1 MLNPINQIEAVKI
14 LREID
19 TKGSS
24 PLEVIDGVADVYIA
38 KTTRSKEPKVEL
50 INELICSYFTKCWG
64 LKSPEPVLVKIGNS
78 VVEAYQEEFGEL
90 SKQYKGIDFDK
101 ETFYGTRR
109 IDTAIE
115 LDKHIDNLT
124 SKGQWNKFED
134 QLDIIKIGVFD
145 IWLCNKDRW
154 VKNPNVLFSPNEN
167 GFVFHP
173 IDHTAAFAH
182 ITDHKQV
189 RPALMHL
196 EEEMRILK
204 SPLIRSIVKYADKT
218 ELQNLH
224 KEIFDC
230 INLCNQNIGFIFDQ
244 VPKEWGF
251 SKKAKKHLTDFLS
264 DEKRNKIVSTAYNSY
279 I

>member
-1 MLNPINQIEAVKI
+1 MLNPISHIDAVKI
-14 LREID
+14 LQEID

-24 PLEVIDGVADVYIA
+24 PLEVMDGLADVHIA
-38 KTTRSKEPKVEL
+38 KTTTSKTPRVEL

-78 VVEAYQEEFGEL
+78 VVETYENEFGKL
-90 SKQYKGIDFDK
+90 SKRYENVNFDN

-109 IDTAIE
+109 IHGAVE
-115 LDKHIDNLT
+115 LDKHIDSFTN
-124 SKGQWNKFED
+124 KGEWNKFEN
-134 QLDIIKIGVFD
+134 QLDIVKIGVFD
-145 IWLCNKDRW
+145 IWLGNKDRW
-154 VKNPNVLFSPNEN
+154 DKNPNILFSPNEN

-173 IDHTAAFAH
+173 IDHTASFAYA
-182 ITDHKQV
+182 TDYKKV
-189 RPALMHL
+189 NDATIRL

-204 SPLIRSIVKYADKT
+204 APLIRSIVKYADKA
-218 ELQNLH
+218 ELQELH

-230 INLCNQNIGFIFDQ
+230 ITLCNQNIGFIFDQ

-251 SKKAKKHLTDFLS
+251 SKKARNHLIEFLS